1 MVAPLMPR
9 ATAIWLLENTK
20 LTFEQIADFC
30 DLHELE
36 VKGIADGDVARS
48 ILPVSPI
55 ANNQLTRE
63 EITRCEKDPNA
74 RLKMIESMAQTI
86 ITERTKK
93 KGNYVPIAR
102 RQDKPSAILWLLKN
116 FPEMSIRQ
124 IAKLVSSTKGTIEA
138 IRDKTYWNS
147 ANIRPKD
154 PVLLGLC
161 SQSEL
166 NDIYELYK
174 KKEGAHHNADV
185 ETNDT
190 SNVMNDDES
199 IKSTKNKMKFAPLI
213 EKIRE
218 SEKDQTSSTLKKEG
232 SKKKKINGK
241 GKGDKSNVQ
250 ITKKSQKLKKVKSKK

>member
-55 ANNQLTRE
+55 ANNQLTKE

-93 KGNYVPIAR
+93 KGNYVPIAK

-174 KKEGAHHNADV
+174 KKEGAHHNTNV
-185 ETNDT
+185 ETK
-190 SNVMNDDES
+190 SADEGIDHDKD
-199 IKSTKNKMKFAPLI
+199 IKSPKNKIKFAPII
-213 EKIRE
+213 EQIKE
-218 SEKDQTSSTLKKEG
+218 SKKNEISSTLKKEG
-232 SKKKKINGK
+232 SKKNKINGK

-250 ITKKSQKLKKVKSKK
+250 ITRKSQKLKKRKAH